1 MKRFLLALTTLAG
14 LMGAPIAGASEP
26 LRLVTADGAITE
38 IVYRLGAGSM
48 VVGVDTTSGYPDA
61 TDTLPKVGYLRA
73 LPFEGVLAL
82 KPDMLITSDQAAPA
96 ENLERLSR
104 AGVQVEQLPSA
115 QTPEAAMQRI
125 ERVGELLGKHQ
136 KAVALTRALRAD
148 IHKTQSLA
156 SKRGFRPK
164 VLFILAAGNH
174 SVMLAG
180 KGTSA
185 DALMNAVGAENAVS
199 ELMGYKPANREA
211 ILASQPD
218 AIVVAES
225 TPGQF
230 AVDDWPE
237 VKRLA
242 AWQSGHRLVAD
253 GMLLLGFGPRLP
265 QAMAELNQVLPTS
278 SSVAANDS

>member
-1 MKRFLLALTTLAG
+1 MIRFFAVLTTIAG
-14 LMGAPIAGASEP
+14 LLGAPLSGASEEP
-26 LRLVTADGAITE
+26 RVVTADGAITE
-38 IVYRLGAGSM
+38 TVYRLGAGSLL
-48 VVGVDTTSGYPDA
+48 VGVDTTSSYPLA
-61 TDTLPKVGYLRA
+61 TDDLPKVGYLRA

-82 KPDMLITSDQAAPA
+82 KPDMLITSEKAAPQ

-104 AGVQVEQLPSA
+104 AGVKVEKLPSA
-115 QTPEAAMQRI
+115 MTPEAAMQRI
-125 ERVGELLGKHQ
+125 ERVGQLLGRSEE
-136 KAVALTRALRAD
+136 ADGLTRDLRAD
-148 IHKTQSLA
+148 IKKTQALA

-180 KGTSA
+180 KGTA
-185 DALMNAVGAENAVS
+185 AEALLDSVGADNAVS
-199 ELMGYKPANREA
+199 GIMGYKPANREA
-211 ILASQPD
+211 ILASRPD

-230 AVDDWPE
+230 NAEDWPG
-237 VKRLA
+237 VMRLA

-265 QAMAELNQVLPTS
+265 QAMAELNQVLPVS